1 MFCIAL
7 GLLCIFCL
15 FKTVISNG
23 VFTKT
28 VLVNQ
33 ATYQKKLTDVFVF
46 CFSCYFFVGFLFNIL
61 FSLLAH
67 AHSILYPCW
76 AASLTLAEWE
86 KRGQQTGTN
95 MIMVKEA

>member
-23 VFTKT
+23 VFTKA
-28 VLVNQ
+28 VLQ
-33 ATYQKKLTDVFVF
+33 ATYQKKLPYVFVF
-46 CFSCYFFVGFLFNIL
+46 FFSCYFFVGFLFNIL
-61 FSLLAH
+61 FSLLVH

-86 KRGQQTGTN
+86 KREQQTGTN
-95 MIMVKEA
+95 VIMVKEA